1 MKKNV
6 LRVLALAVLMCLFT
20 VFVSAEE
27 VKPVYV
33 MLNGEYV
40 DCASYG
46 QEATIVEGRTMVPL
60 RAIFEAL
67 GATVEW
73 NQETKTVSSVLGDT
87 EISLTIGENKLIKN
101 GEEIVLDVPAL
112 IMNGRT
118 LVPVRAVS
126 ESFGVYVEWDAN
138 TRTVVLTKAV
148 ESLEEKPETPV
159 IAENE
164 ENVPEEAKEILT
176 KAFDAMLSLELNE
189 AAKYSTNPEV
199 VSSLN
204 ISGIDDLLS
213 AMGYDRDALAAA
225 FLNASESDSETYLAF
240 SEAVAD
246 ISIDVIKGTFGKMDY
261 EILSY
266 NVVSEDRIDFE
277 YLTYVPDME
286 TFDEDFG
293 YLLNTVIESATYELM
308 YTVENIESKT
318 EKEIYDLLA
327 PLMRKHAEPL
337 VAEFVN
343 SIGVYTD
350 GEASSGTLVKVNGTW
365 LVEVTEEDIEGFESL
380 KNNGFGI
387 VG

>member
-6 LRVLALAVLMCLFT
+6 LRVLALAVLMCLLT
-20 VFVSAEE
+20 AFVSAEE

-87 EISLTIGENKLIKN
+87 EISLTIGDSKLIKN

-164 ENVPEEAKEILT
+164 ENVPEEAKETLA

-327 PLMRKHAEPL
+327 PLMRKHAEPM
-337 VAEFVN
+337 VAELVN